1 MSRPFWWLENWHH
14 WEKTSFPIFVHL
26 RFLTWYMDD
35 PMAYIWHIYGLWW
48 NDVVVDSLYIP
59 LFRGEKI
66 NGTGQDPT
74 ILGRSFFPN
83 CYELRSPWFFRGL
96 GRKTTHQLCQ
106 LCTWDDETISPKRC
120 RSYLWLIVI
129 NKRVLPL
136 RNHHWKCQSYAA
148 SSISGRRERWDPV
161 VVGFWG
167 FAARHRVISHTK

>member
-59 LFRGEKI
+59 LFRVGKI

-106 LCTWDDETISPKRC
+106 LCTWDDEIISPKRC

-148 SSISGRRERWDPV
+148 SSISGRRERCDPV